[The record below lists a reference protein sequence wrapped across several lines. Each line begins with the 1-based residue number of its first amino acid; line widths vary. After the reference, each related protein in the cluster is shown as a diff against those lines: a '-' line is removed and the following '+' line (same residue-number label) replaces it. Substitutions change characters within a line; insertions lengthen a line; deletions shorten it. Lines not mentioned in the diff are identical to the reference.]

1 MAFGTGHH
9 GTTKGCLLALDNL
22 IAKGKKIDDVID
34 IGCGTAVL
42 AMAAAK
48 VSSSKVIASD
58 VDQVAVEVAL
68 ANLKANKLENR
79 IACFQ
84 ATGFEH
90 TQIKSNAPFDL
101 IFANILKL
109 PLIHLAPS
117 IRKYLKSNGHA
128 IISGI
133 LDAQAVEI
141 IEVYLQ
147 NKLEVLDRIDIDE
160 WVTFTLISS
169 E

>member
-1 MAFGTGHH
+1 M
-9 GTTKGCLLALDNL
+9 
-22 IAKGKKIDDVID
+22 
-34 IGCGTAVL
+34 
-42 AMAAAK
+42 
-48 VSSSKVIASD
+48 
-58 VDQVAVEVAL
+58 
-68 ANLKANKLENR
+68 ENC

-84 ATGFEH
+84 AKGFEH

-101 IFANILKL
+101 IFANILKV
-109 PLIHLAPS
+109 PLIDLAPS

-133 LDAQAVEI
+133 LDVQAVEI
-141 IEVYLQ
+141 MEVYLQ

-160 WVTFTLISS
+160 WVTFTLTSS